1 MSPLRWKILAGYV
14 LFALS
19 TIFLWKDLTNGWAL
33 LMTFIAPVSAFFA
46 ALLALKFGV
55 AVAALGTVLLLFL
68 KGAVGML
75 IAVSKVGIIK
85 GLFLPWLLSGIQW
98 LHRKS
103 EFLQTW
109 VARVFHRGKAF
120 ANRIYTWWKARNT
133 IDKLLLLGFLG
144 PLILV
149 ISFAVLIKRFVY
161 IFISKKAAEQVVQNA
176 TKVSVK
182 YFHKLPLIGQVPARI
197 KSRAKELQVQ
207 RDRKIEKIQGEANQ
221 NPESE

>member
-1 MSPLRWKILAGYV
+1 V
-14 LFALS
+14 VFAS
-19 TIFLWKDLTNGWAL
+19 ITVFLWKDLTTGWTL

-46 ALLALKFGV
+46 ALLAVEFGV

-68 KGAVGML
+68 KGAVGLL
-75 IAVSKVGIIK
+75 IAVSKVGVIK

-120 ANRIYTWWKARNT
+120 ANSIYAWWKARNT
-133 IDKLLLLGFLG
+133 IDKILLLGFLG

-149 ISFAVLIKRFVY
+149 ISFTVLIKRFVY
-161 IFISKKAAEQVVQNA
+161 IFISKKAAEQVVQNV

-182 YFHKLPLIGQVPARI
+182 YFHKLPLVGQMPARI
-197 KSRAKELQVQ
+197 KSSAKQLQIQ
-207 RDRKIEKIQGEANQ
+207 RDRKIRKIQGDANRS
-221 NPESE
+221 PGSE